1 MRADQSLVA
10 HRFVLSQAW
19 WVISQLVARTHALR
33 LHQQVDFSDGDA
45 LILELADS
53 MTIPLEIRS
62 RSRVVFGKSGVTV
75 ITPTQTGTMPWE
87 KALTAPRPIDVVRGI
102 EIGLGLTPVT
112 GEPRHAMPD
121 RILAYTVIALLL
133 AARVHDH
140 HQWQVRSLTPVQ
152 FGIDDWALADLSIL
166 PTLEE
171 RVFAQAELD
180 MLHGTRPV
188 MQPAWVLYRGLHP
201 VAAFDET
208 GGVHIR
214 EHEFRLREVYDN
226 TGCNINATTMMIA
239 SAVNG

>member
-1 MRADQSLVA
+1 MRADQALVA
-10 HRFVLSQAW
+10 HRFVLPQAW
-19 WVISQLVARTHALR
+19 WVVSQLVARTDELR
-33 LHQQVDFSDGDA
+33 LHQQVDFVDGDA
-45 LILELADS
+45 LILELEDS
-53 MTIPLEIRS
+53 MTIPSEIRS
-62 RSRVVFGKSGVTV
+62 QMRVVFDKTGVTV

-87 KALTAPRPIDVVRGI
+87 KALIAPSPMDVIRGV

-112 GEPRHAMPD
+112 GEPRHAVPD

-133 AARVHDH
+133 AARVHDR

-152 FGIDDWALADLSIL
+152 FGIDDWALADLSVL

-180 MLHGTRPV
+180 MLRGIQPV

-201 VAAFDET
+201 VAAFDEA
-208 GGVHIR
+208 GGIHVHD
-214 EHEFRLREVYDN
+214 HEFRLREVYDN
-226 TGCNINATTMMIA
+226 MGCNINATAMMVA